1 MEATTTVRDAELLT
15 DAERE
20 VVALAEQHADAFRER
35 AEQHDRENSFPFQDF
50 EDMKE
55 SGYLAAPVPQE
66 LGGSGLSLL
75 GLCAAQE
82 KLAEGAPATAL
93 GVNMHLFTIGL
104 VAELW
109 KQDPEPRT
117 EAFLRAVSEGH
128 MIVGAS
134 VSEAETSGNNFRHA
148 ATKAERVE
156 GGYKITGR
164 KIFCSISPVMTGYTS
179 HALYDDPERGPLLV
193 HFLALRESEGLQ
205 ILDNWDA
212 MGMRPTGS
220 NDVVLDGVFVPDEL
234 VVMER
239 PAGLLDGFAINS
251 HKWFNLT
258 FGAVYTG
265 VAGGA
270 KRYVE
275 EYARTRTRK
284 PFPRPMSH
292 FPAIQFLVAEME
304 VLIQSARAIVWK
316 TAHELGGGPS
326 EDPKD
331 FAAAVT
337 AKYIAT
343 NNAVEIVDKAMSV
356 TGGSG
361 FLKKSPLERLYR
373 DVRGA
378 KVHPPSHYDAL
389 EIIGKATLDVPLDVE
404 PRWG

>member
-1 MEATTTVRDAELLT
+1 MEAATKEAGLLT
-15 DAERE
+15 AAERQA
-20 VVALAEQHADAFRER
+20 VDTATAHAEEFRER

-50 EDMKE
+50 EDMKG

-66 LGGSGLSLL
+66 LGGGGIGLL

-93 GVNMHLFTIGL
+93 GVNMHLFTVGL
-104 VAELW
+104 VAEIW
-109 KQDPEPRT
+109 KHEPEERT
-117 EAFLRAVSEGH
+117 EAFLRAVAEGH

-148 ATKAERVE
+148 ATKAERVD
-156 GGYKITGR
+156 GGYKISGR

-179 HALYDDPERGPLLV
+179 HALYEDPERGPLLI
-193 HFLALRESEGLQ
+193 HFLAVRESEGLQ
-205 ILDNWDA
+205 VLDNWDA

-239 PAGLLDGFAINS
+239 PAGQLDGFAINS
-251 HKWFNLT
+251 HKWFGLT

-275 EYARTRTRK
+275 DYARDRVRK
-284 PFPRPMSH
+284 PYPRPMSH
-292 FPAIQFLVAEME
+292 FPSIQFLVAEME
-304 VLIQSARAIVWK
+304 VLIQSSRAIVWK
-316 TAHELGGGPS
+316 TAYELGGGPS

-331 FAAAVT
+331 FAAALT
-337 AKYIAT
+337 AKYVAT

-361 FLKKSPLERLYR
+361 FLRNKPLERLYR

-389 EIIGKATLDVPLDVE
+389 EIIGKAQLDVPLDVE

>member
-1 MEATTTVRDAELLT
+1 METTVRDVDLLT
-15 DAERE
+15 AAERE
-20 VVALAEQHADAFRER
+20 AVALAETHAAAFYER
-35 AEQHDRENSFPFQDF
+35 AERHDRENSFPFQDF

-66 LGGSGLSLL
+66 LGGSGIGLL

-93 GVNMHLFTIGL
+93 GVNMHLFTVGL

-109 KQDPEPRT
+109 KQEPDERT
-117 EAFLRAVSEGH
+117 ELFLRGVAEGH

-164 KIFCSISPVMTGYTS
+164 KIFCSISPVMTAYTT
-179 HALYDDPERGPLLV
+179 HALYDDPERGPQLV
-193 HFLALRESEGLQ
+193 HVLMARESPGLTV
-205 ILDNWDA
+205 LDNWDA

-220 NDVVLDGVFVPDEL
+220 NDIALDGVFVPDEL
-234 VVMER
+234 VVLER
-239 PAGLLDGFAINS
+239 PAGQLDEFAINS
-251 HKWFNLT
+251 HKWFGLT

-270 KRYVE
+270 KRFVE
-275 EYARTRTRK
+275 QYARERTRK
-284 PFPRPMSH
+284 PYPRPMSH
-292 FPAIQFLVAEME
+292 FPSVQFLVAEME
-304 VLIQSARAIVWK
+304 VKIQASRALIWK
-316 TAHELGGGPS
+316 TAHELGQGPATTAR
-326 EDPKD
+326 E
-331 FAAAVT
+331 FAAALT
-337 AKYIAT
+337 AKYVAT
-343 NNAVEIVDKAMSV
+343 ENAVEIVDKAMSI

-361 FLKKSPLERLYR
+361 FLRKSPLERLYR

-378 KVHPPSHYDAL
+378 KVHPPAHYDAL

>member
-1 MEATTTVRDAELLT
+1 MEASVREAELLT
-15 DAERE
+15 AAERE
-20 VVALAEQHADAFRER
+20 VVEIATRHAEAFQER
-35 AEQHDRENSFPFQDF
+35 AEKHDRENSFPFQDF

-66 LGGSGLSLL
+66 LGGAGLSLL

-93 GVNMHLFTIGL
+93 GVNMHLFSIGL
-104 VAELW
+104 VAEMW
-109 KQDPEPRT
+109 RHEPDERV
-117 EAFLRAVSEGH
+117 EAFLRGVGEGH
-128 MIVGAS
+128 LIVGAS

-148 ATKAERVE
+148 ATRAERVE
-156 GGYKITGR
+156 GGYRVTGR
-164 KIFCSISPVMTGYTS
+164 KIFASISPVMTAYTT
-179 HALYDDPERGPLLV
+179 HALYEDPDRGPLLV
-193 HFLALRESEGLQ
+193 HFLVLRDSPGLE

-220 NDVVLDGVFVPDEL
+220 NDVVLNEVFVPDEL
-234 VVMER
+234 VVAER
-239 PAGLLDGFAINS
+239 PAGRLDEFAINS
-251 HKWFNLT
+251 HKWFGLT

-275 EYARTRTRK
+275 DYARERIRK
-284 PFPRPMSH
+284 PYPRPMSH
-292 FPAIQFLVAEME
+292 FPSIQFLVAEME
-304 VLIQSARAIVWK
+304 VRIQASRALVWK
-316 TAHELGGGPS
+316 TAHELGHGPATT
-326 EDPKD
+326 ERE
-331 FAAAVT
+331 FAAALT
-337 AKYIAT
+337 AKYLAT
-343 NNAVEIVDKAMSV
+343 ENAVKIVDMAMSV

-361 FLKKSPLERLYR
+361 FLRNKPLERLYR

-389 EIIGKATLDVPLDVE
+389 EIIGKAVLDVPLDEE